1 MDNKTKEELQQNEEE
16 LLVKLADVYNFIKA
30 SETTKTIS
38 NYTLGTYIDKAIKEI
53 EGPTEND
60 RPDKLKRL
68 DMIESSLNYIT
79 QRLE

>member
-1 MDNKTKEELQQNEEE
+1 MDKKTEEELQQDEEK

-38 NYTLGTYIDKAIKEI
+38 SYTLGDYIDKAIKEI
-53 EGPTEND
+53 EGPTENN

-68 DMIESSLNYIT
+68 DMVESSLNYII